1 VAYYPFEKEGTV
13 DGVSTRVETLDNMA
27 SRSLG
32 TPVSQGMTL
41 EGAYSFSSMTPA
53 IKNAPVES
61 RLMAK
66 PIASERKVVISLV
79 ESSGIKARDI
89 EGTTLNITVDKIHD
103 MHGNQSAPIRWT
115 AYVQKNT
122 LKWAKDSVTIIK
134 QYGDNHYFDVE
145 IVNRGGNTEYYTL
158 YNMPQWLTLVDAL
171 DGSPVETTGDL
182 APQSK
187 KTLRFKVTSTVPVG
201 NYDVTVGLQGNDE
214 ILEPLRIVMK
224 VRGEAPAWTV
234 DPDLYENSMSIVG
247 QIYANGV
254 LMSNSESCVAAFID
268 GQCRGVA
275 YIQPIRGAAFVTM
288 SVYGTAMQ
296 SVNGVMTELDN
307 GKAVTF
313 RIWDA
318 SKGVAY
324 SNVNIAVSS
333 SSQQTEQQSS
343 LLFNSSVTYG
353 DFDKP
358 VIFTK
363 SNLMEQELKLKSGW
377 NWMSLSVEPVDTK
390 TSVVFKDITSWN
402 VYIKDRSTGTYYSNG
417 TYWDGTLSSMHANT
431 MYKMKLTKMSKSK
444 DLPTPLPVTGEQ
456 VKLSETKVKLKKNWN
471 WIGYLPT
478 TTMTLDMA
486 LAGANPSKGD
496 QVKSQQGFAIYGTN
510 GWDGNLK
517 VMESGKGY
525 LYYSVDD
532 ATKEFVYPTPNG
544 STSGNRQ
551 LNKAT
556 IPTESSAG
564 ASTEPSLFTPV
575 EPENYSDNMSMVIKL
590 VKGDEPVTD
599 AELGAFIDEECRGTA
614 VASETSG
621 LYYLLIAGEGHGKD
635 MQICAAIDGT
645 VTTICTSVPFNSDA
659 IIGTPWEPFIID
671 LDDPSGINTLP
682 EDLIADTEWYT
693 LQGFKIGRRPT
704 TPGVYIHR
712 GKKVIIRQKKHQ

>member
-1 VAYYPFEKEGTV
+1 
-13 DGVSTRVETLDNMA
+13 
-27 SRSLG
+27 
-32 TPVSQGMTL
+32 
-41 EGAYSFSSMTPA
+41 
-53 IKNAPVES
+53 
-61 RLMAK
+61 
-66 PIASERKVVISLV
+66 
-79 ESSGIKARDI
+79 
-89 EGTTLNITVDKIHD
+89 
-103 MHGNQSAPIRWT
+103 
-115 AYVQKNT
+115 
-122 LKWAKDSVTIIK
+122 
-134 QYGDNHYFDVE
+134 
-145 IVNRGGNTEYYTL
+145 
-158 YNMPQWLTLVDAL
+158 
-171 DGSPVETTGDL
+171 
-182 APQSK
+182 
-187 KTLRFKVTSTVPVG
+187 
-201 NYDVTVGLQGNDE
+201 
-214 ILEPLRIVMK
+214 
-224 VRGEAPAWTV
+224 
-234 DPDLYENSMSIVG
+234 
-247 QIYANGV
+247 
-254 LMSNSESCVAAFID
+254 MSNSESCVAAFID

-444 DLPTPLPVTGEQ
+444 DLPTPLPITGEQ

-496 QVKSQQGFAIYGTN
+496 QVKSQQGFAIYGSN
-510 GWDGNLK
+510 GWDGDLK

-525 LYYSVDD
+525 LYYSVAD
-532 ATKEFVYPTPNG
+532 ADKEFAYPTTNG
-544 STSGNRQ
+544 TAGNR
-551 LNKAT
+551 LLAPAAT
-556 IPTESSAG
+556 
-564 ASTEPSLFTPV
+564 PSGTPAFFTPV
-575 EPENYSDNMSMVIKL
+575 APENYSDNMSMVVQLIKD
-590 VKGDEPVTD
+590 GEPVTD
-599 AELGAFIDEECRGTA
+599 AELGAFIDDECRGAA

-621 LYYLLIAGEGHGKD
+621 LYYLLIAGEGHGKA
-635 MQICAAIDGT
+635 MQICAAIDGIATT
-645 VTTICTSVPFNSDA
+645 VCTTVPFNNDA

-671 LDDPSGINTLP
+671 LDDPSGISGVSS
-682 EDLIADTEWYT
+682 DVIADTEWYT

-712 GKKVIIRQKKHQ
+712 GQKVTILQQ